1 MMMKKDAI
9 VIQQVGIC
17 RVPKLS
23 LGLGRSPLCFS
34 SNIIYDLLFVGI
46 VKLDRAELLLC
57 LLFGGLVVFLTH
69 LCTVGLILLDA
80 EFVV

>member
-1 MMMKKDAI
+1 MVMKKDAI
-9 VIQQVGIC
+9 VIQQVGVF
-17 RVPKLS
+17 RLPELS

-34 SNIIYDLLFVGI
+34 SNIIYYLLFVGI
-46 VKLDRAELLLC
+46 VNLERVELLLC